1 MTIRCSLRLMLAA
14 GVLLYSSA
22 ARSTAQ
28 NPAAPAP
35 ATDQAAGVEQSAA
48 PKPVPLTLEQRGDLL
63 MARKMFRE
71 AIDIFRQGFSQPNG
85 YVLYNKV
92 GIAYH
97 HMLDFK
103 AAKKNYETALKRN
116 PKYAEAR
123 NNLGALYYAQKN
135 YRRAI
140 SEYQKALKLNP
151 NSATIYS
158 NLGTAY
164 FARKKYED
172 ATKAYQ
178 QALALDPEVFEQR
191 GTAGSILQE
200 RSIEELAKFH
210 YYLAKTYAQA
220 GNTEYAMRYIRRS
233 LEEGFKDKK
242 KYLEEPE
249 FGILKDLPE
258 FQQLMTMEIR
268 VL

>member
-1 MTIRCSLRLMLAA
+1 MTVEKGLRLIGA
-14 GVLLYSSA
+14 VFCLLLSSA
-22 ARSTAQ
+22 AQ
-28 NPAAPAP
+28 AAPQDTPPVAGEPQVGVP
-35 ATDQAAGVEQSAA
+35 ATPPE
-48 PKPVPLTLEQRGDLL
+48 PKQVQLTVEQRGDLF

-71 AIDIFRQGFSQPNG
+71 AIDTYRQGLSQPNAFA
-85 YVLYNKV
+85 LYNKI

-103 AAKKNYETALKRN
+103 AAKKNYETSLKRN

-123 NNLGALYYAQKN
+123 NNIGALYYAQKN

-140 SEYQKALKLNP
+140 QEYEKALKLSP
-151 NSATIYS
+151 SSATVYS

-164 FARKKYED
+164 YARKKYDE
-172 ATKAYQ
+172 ALKAYQ

-191 GTAGSILQE
+191 GTTGSILQE
-200 RSIEELAKFH
+200 RSVEEQAKFH

-220 GNTEYAMRYIRRS
+220 GKTEYALRYIRRC
-233 LEEGFKDKK
+233 LEEGFKERKRFI
-242 KYLEEPE
+242 EEPE
-249 FGILKDLPE
+249 FGPLKDLPE
-258 FQQLMTMEIR
+258 FQQLMAMEIR

>member
-1 MTIRCSLRLMLAA
+1 MTVRTSLRLITAA
-14 GVLLYSSA
+14 GVLMLSCA
-22 ARSTAQ
+22 AQSTSQDELRPAPASPAADAQ
-28 NPAAPAP
+28 NPPAP
-35 ATDQAAGVEQSAA
+35 KLV
-48 PKPVPLTLEQRGDLL
+48 LTLEQRGDLL

-71 AIDIFRQGFSQPNG
+71 AIDVFRQGLSQPNAF
-85 YVLYNKV
+85 VLYNKI

-97 HMLDFK
+97 HMMDFK
-103 AAKKNYETALKRN
+103 AAKKNYDAALKKN
-116 PKYAEAR
+116 PKYGEAQ
-123 NNLGALYYAQKN
+123 NNIGALYYAQKN

-140 SEYQKALKLNP
+140 QAYQKALKLNP

-164 FARKKYED
+164 YSRKNYDE
-172 ATKAYQ
+172 ALKAYR

-191 GTAGSILQE
+191 GTTGSILQQ
-200 RSIEELAKFH
+200 RSNEEQAKFH

-220 GNTEYAMRYIRRS
+220 GQTEYALRYIRRS
-233 LEEGFKDKK
+233 LEEGFKDRK

-249 FGILKDLPE
+249 FSILKDLPE

>member
-1 MTIRCSLRLMLAA
+1 MTVYTGIRLVSAA
-14 GVLLYSSA
+14 LVLLLFSA
-22 ARSTAQ
+22 AQLIPQDAPPA
-28 NPAAPAP
+28 PAAPQADAP
-35 ATDQAAGVEQSAA
+35 AAPPE
-48 PKPVPLTLEQRGDLL
+48 PKPVQLTLEQRGDLM

-71 AIDIFRQGFSQPNG
+71 AIDTYRQGLKQPNAFA
-85 YVLYNKV
+85 LYNKI

-97 HMLDFK
+97 HMVDFK

-116 PKYAEAR
+116 PKFAEAR

-135 YRRAI
+135 FRRAI
-140 SEYQKALKLNP
+140 QEYERALKLSP

-164 FARKKYED
+164 YARKKYDD
-172 ATKAYQ
+172 ALKAYQ

-191 GTAGSILQE
+191 GTTGSILQE
-200 RSIEELAKFH
+200 RSVEEQARFH

-220 GNTEYAMRYIRRS
+220 GRTEYALRYIRRC
-233 LEEGFKDKK
+233 LEEGFKDRKK
-242 KYLEEPE
+242 FLEEPE
-249 FGILKDLPE
+249 FAILKDLPE
-258 FQQLMTMEIR
+258 FQQLMALEIR